1 MDNGG
6 IGLTIE
12 FLLSPFA
19 LVLLVAF
26 AILLIVPLAIG
37 AGFGIVR
44 RLRRETGSGAPS
56 PDGDALGELFGR
68 ARGTTEASVDSSR

>member
-6 IGLTIE
+6 IGLTVE

-37 AGFGIVR
+37 AGIGIAR
-44 RLRRETGSGAPS
+44 RLRREPGSVAPS
-56 PDGDALGELFGR
+56 PDVDALNELFGR
-68 ARGTTEASVDSSR
+68 AQGATDPARP